1 VASYPERRQ
10 RTYRLR
16 REHARQDGV
25 VAGSP
30 RVVVVAAATLVT
42 MMMTMM
48 TMTLMTLMT
57 LMMMTMTMTMRLMRL
72 TLVPV
77 FRCSTSAL
85 LPWKKPSPHMPQTKI
100 QRAELW

>member
-57 LMMMTMTMTMRLMRL
+57 LMI
-72 TLVPV
+72 VPV